1 MLSIAYRN
9 ITPIS
14 TTNTNSQT
22 MAASITEAHLACLS
36 TVIQVNRY
44 IRFLSQPFDCS
55 SYRWSILSIN
65 RFYSFQLV
73 YCTSTSTSTHVQVQ
87 VHTWLI
93 HVIDNFVQSSVDS
106 GLLGSFTLS
115 HHQCPVHSPDT
126 ENTQRVHSHCSISRF
141 PHTDWNIA
149 FVFIFI
155 EYLQFPCDSLRKLA
169 LYLLRLCLERVAWA
183 AVWVADIQ
191 THSLSHIHTLCKVCI
206 RVYHA

>member
-1 MLSIAYRN
+1 MLAKLMLSIAYRN

-73 YCTSTSTSTHVQVQ
+73 YCTLSKYTR
-87 VHTWLI
+87 
-93 HVIDNFVQSSVDS
+93 
-106 GLLGSFTLS
+106 GLYTLS
-115 HHQCPVHSPDT
+115 IIL
-126 ENTQRVHSHCSISRF
+126 CS
-141 PHTDWNIA
+141 
-149 FVFIFI
+149 
-155 EYLQFPCDSLRKLA
+155 LQWILG
-169 LYLLRLCLERVAWA
+169 Y
-183 AVWVADIQ
+183 
-191 THSLSHIHTLCKVCI
+191 
-206 RVYHA
+206 